1 MSNGGFDVQRAKL
14 LIDEISRNLEAL
26 PAQSAKY
33 AELRAEVDTLRAML
47 EKPDAHPAQVEDRMK
62 SVHGL
67 FDRAAA
73 ELGADG
79 IRAGLFLKEIGH
91 MLGLN

>member
-1 MSNGGFDVQRAKL
+1 MGNGGFDVQRAKL
-14 LIDEISRNLEAL
+14 LIDEISRNLEVL

-33 AELRAEVDTLRAML
+33 AELRAEVDALKALL
-47 EKPDAHPAQVEDRMK
+47 EQPDAHPAHVEDRMK

-79 IRAGLFLKEIGH
+79 IRAGMFLKEIGH